1 MTSVHARRHVVGMWL
16 MASVALVF
24 ASHDAISKTLILSL
38 PVIFVAWAR
47 YLIHTVIVTSV
58 ILRGKRQAVFHS
70 KRPWLHLLR
79 AVCLLGDSL
88 TFLYGLTH
96 VPIAEATALV
106 FLAPAFV
113 TILSPLLFGIKA
125 DRAQWLSVWVGFIGV
140 LVIINPASESFSLW
154 MLFPLASAF
163 FFAIYQLLTQL
174 AGETDSPAVC
184 SFYVGIFCTAILSVA
199 VPFYWAEP
207 DTVQWLLLLVLGGLG
222 LSAHFLLA
230 KSYVYA
236 SSTVLAPLGYLQII
250 FATVYGVLLFGGYPV
265 MSSVVG
271 MTLIFLSGLLVYGKR
286 PAVIVDSER
295 L

>member
-1 MTSVHARRHVVGMWL
+1 MWL

-24 ASHDAISKTLILSL
+24 ASHDAISKTLIVAL
-38 PVIFVAWAR
+38 PVIFVAWVR
-47 YLIHTVIVTSV
+47 YLVHTLLVTGV
-58 ILRGKRQAVFHS
+58 ILRTKRAGVFHT

-88 TFLYGLTH
+88 TFLFGLTH
-96 VPIAEATALV
+96 VPLAESTALV

-125 DRAQWLSVWVGFIGV
+125 DRLQWLSVVVGFIGV
-140 LVIINPASESFSLW
+140 LVIINPASEAFSLW

-174 AGETDSPAVC
+174 AGESDSPSVC
-184 SFYVGIFCTAILSVA
+184 SFYVGIFCTEILSVV
-199 VPFYWAEP
+199 VPFYWADP
-207 DTVQWLLLLVLGGLG
+207 DTFQWCLLLVLGCFGLI
-222 LSAHFLLA
+222 AHFLLA

-265 MSSVVG
+265 ASSVFG
-271 MTLIFLSGLLVYGKR
+271 MALIVLSGLLVYGKR
-286 PAVIVDSER
+286 RSAVAVG
-295 L
+295 